1 MKKNILFSWVGA
13 LFGVALCLALSGFS
27 ATSGAHSVQV
37 YLDSKLVVDQYIN
50 QKVAAAKINLD
61 LAENPNQLIV
71 KYSECG
77 RTVTGRKI
85 TLKDN
90 DDKML
95 KEWTFKEPSAGFQE
109 SMPCPVKDILAV
121 KPKKGN
127 TLKLYYSS
135 DDFPEGQQI
144 AYLVLSGTATTA
156 SR

>member
-13 LFGVALCLALSGFS
+13 LLGAALCFVMFGFS

-37 YLDSKLVVDQYIN
+37 YLDSKLMIDQYIN
-50 QKVAAAKINLD
+50 QKADAAKVNLD
-61 LAENPNQLIV
+61 AAENHSQLIV

-77 RTVTGRKI
+77 RVVTGRKI
-85 TLKDN
+85 TVKDN
-90 DDKML
+90 DNKVL
-95 KEWTFKEPSAGFQE
+95 KVWEFKGSSAGFQE
-109 SMPCPVKDILAV
+109 SMSCPIKDILAL
-121 KPKKGN
+121 KPKKSN

>member
-37 YLDSKLVVDQYIN
+37 YLDNKLMIDQYLDR
-50 QKVAAAKINLD
+50 KTVAAKLD
-61 LAENPNQLIV
+61 LDRAENHGQLIV

-85 TLKDN
+85 AIKDS
-90 DDKML
+90 DDNVL
-95 KEWTFKEPSAGFQE
+95 KEWKFEGSSSGFQE
-109 SMPCPVKDILAV
+109 SMPCPVKDILAL
-121 KPKKGN
+121 KTKKNN

-135 DDFPEGQQI
+135 NDFPEGQQI
-144 AYLVLSGTATTA
+144 AYLVLGGVPTTA

>member
-1 MKKNILFSWVGA
+1 MKKNILFPWVGA
-13 LFGVALCLALSGFS
+13 LLGVALCFVLFGLS

-37 YLDSKLVVDQYIN
+37 YLDNKLVIDQYIN
-50 QKVAAAKINLD
+50 RKADAAKLD
-61 LAENPNQLIV
+61 LDRAENNSQLIV

-85 TLKDN
+85 TLKDSDN
-90 DDKML
+90 KVL
-95 KEWTFKEPSAGFQE
+95 KEWKFEGSSTGAQE
-109 SMPCPVKDILAV
+109 SMPCPVKDILAL
-121 KPKKGN
+121 KTKKNN

-144 AYLVLSGTATTA
+144 AYLHLGGAATTA